1 MGSTYISEQHNCAA
15 FLFWHAIQARV
26 GREVILPFSN

>member
-1 MGSTYISEQHNCAA
+1 MFQSSTIAPL